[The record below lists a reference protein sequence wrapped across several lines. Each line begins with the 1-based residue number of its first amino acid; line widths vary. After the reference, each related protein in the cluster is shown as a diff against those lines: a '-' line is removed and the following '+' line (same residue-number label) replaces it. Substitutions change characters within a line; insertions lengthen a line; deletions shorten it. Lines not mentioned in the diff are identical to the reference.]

1 MNYKKDKAWVWLIFI
16 IVYKRSLFVAV
27 CDVADDWFASWSED
41 DAALWRLF
49 VTCAFPNCAD
59 WSHRMVEHYIAVFRQ
74 VFWRT
79 AKHYIVVFRRFS
91 SLLTLC
97 KVVQSLAPISVPKF
111 SHILSRSPESLQLD
125 FPRKREDLQ
134 ILNLFSFRDTRK
146 IALQPKLDT
155 IKS

>member
-1 MNYKKDKAWVWLIFI
+1 MTHLHHCYHHWNKLLVF
-16 IVYKRSLFVAV
+16 KRSLFVAV
-27 CDVADDWFASWSED
+27 CNDVDDWFASWSED

-59 WSHRMVEHYIAVFRQ
+59 WSHRMVEHYI
-74 VFWRT
+74 
-79 AKHYIVVFRRFS
+79 VVFRRFS

-111 SHILSRSPESLQLD
+111 SHILSRALWSLQSD
-125 FPRKREDLQ
+125 FPRKQQDLQ

-146 IALQPKLDT
+146 IALQPKLNIIMT
-155 IKS
+155 QVVLGITRKVSNLLMT